1 VIVNERI
8 TDYLDS
14 LSTRNSDLTEEIRKK
29 AVSDR
34 VPVIRRD
41 SEALLKTV
49 IAMVRPRE
57 VLEIGTGVA
66 YSALVMKESIPEGSH
81 ITTVEDYPPRMEK
94 AAENIRLSHA
104 EDCITLIREDAG
116 NVIPGLEEESFDLIF
131 LDAAKGQYASW
142 LPHLLKCLKQ
152 NGVLFS
158 DNVLQNGSVTESRF
172 AIDRRDRTI
181 HSRMREYLYLLTH
194 TEGLCTSVV
203 PTGDGT
209 AISVKGMRNHE

>member
-14 LSTRNSDLTEEIRKK
+14 LSARNSDLTEKIREE

-66 YSALVMKESIPEGSH
+66 YSALVMKESMPEGSH

-116 NVIPGLEEESFDLIF
+116 NVIPGLKEESFDLVF

-142 LPHLLKCLKQ
+142 LPYLLKCLKQ

-209 AISVKGMRNHE
+209 AISVKGMKNHE

>member
-1 VIVNERI
+1 MIVNERI

>member
-1 VIVNERI
+1 MIVNERI

-14 LSTRNSDLTEEIRKK
+14 LSARNSDLTEKIREE

-66 YSALVMKESIPEGSH
+66 YSALVMKESMPEGSH

-116 NVIPGLEEESFDLIF
+116 NVIPGLKEESFDLVF

-142 LPHLLKCLKQ
+142 LPYLLKCLKQ

-209 AISVKGMRNHE
+209 AISVKGMKNHE